1 MALPLQLLT
10 DSAPGDSALATLL
23 LAHGAGA
30 PMDSGFMNQLT
41 AALKQAGVTVIRF
54 EFPYMQWSR
63 KTGRRRPPDPQ
74 PVLLQHWRDLYRQVA
89 ADAAIVG
96 PLLIGGKSMGG
107 RMASMVADELGAAGL
122 CCFGYPFHA
131 PGRPAE
137 MRTEHLRGLLT
148 PGLIIQGTRDPF
160 GTPQELAAQPL
171 SGALTVHWLESGDHD
186 FSPTRASGLSQQT
199 LLTQAATAT
208 AQFISGLGSG
218 RHDR

>member
-1 MALPLQLLT
+1 MALPAQLLT
-10 DSAPGDSALATLL
+10 DSAAGDSALATLL

-41 AALKQAGVTVIRF
+41 AALKQAGVSVIRF

-74 PVLLQHWRDLYRQVA
+74 PVLLQYWRDLYRQVA
-89 ADAAIVG
+89 ADAALVG

-107 RMASMVADELGAAGL
+107 RMASMVADELGVAGL

-137 MRTEHLRGLLT
+137 LRTGHLYGLQT
-148 PGLIIQGTRDPF
+148 PGLILQGTRDPF

-186 FSPTRASGLSQQT
+186 FRPTRASGLTKQT

-208 AQFISGLGSG
+208 VKFIAGLGSD